1 MQFGIE
7 VKDLF
12 KNFSGEKAL
21 DGVSFNV
28 PQGCLF
34 GLIGADG
41 AGKSTLMRILTTLID
56 ADKGSARVMGR
67 DVQKDYKSIRTMIGY
82 MPQKFSLYP
91 DLSVAENL
99 MFFADIFDVPRAER
113 DSRMQRLLSFARL
126 EPFRE
131 RRAANLSGGMK
142 QKLALCCCLVHT
154 PQALF
159 LDEPTTGVDPVS
171 RKEFWE
177 ILRDLRSRGIA
188 ILFSTPYMD
197 EAGKCDDLL
206 LLDHGRVIAGGTP
219 AALVSSFP
227 YLLFRVESPAGSL
240 AWPRHTALPQG
251 VASIYPSSGALHAT
265 CSDTTMDENR
275 LLSQLRPSVPAAITA
290 KRIEA
295 GIEDAFIYHLS
306 NTVKEA

>member
-1 MQFGIE
+1 MNFSLE
-7 VKDLF
+7 VKDLY
-12 KNFSGEKAL
+12 KSYADQKAL
-21 DGVSFNV
+21 DGISFAV
-28 PQGCLF
+28 PPGCLF

-41 AGKSTLMRILTTLID
+41 AGKSTLMRVLTTLIN
-56 ADKGSARVMGR
+56 ADKGSALVLGM
-67 DVQKDYKSIRTMIGY
+67 DVQKEYKKIRTHIGY

-91 DLSVAENL
+91 DLSVSENL
-99 MFFADIFDVPRAER
+99 IFFADIFDVPRTER

-142 QKLALCCCLVHT
+142 QKLALCCCLIHT
-154 PQALF
+154 PQVLF

-177 ILRDLRSRGIA
+177 ILRGLRAQGIS

-206 LLDHGRVIAGGTP
+206 LLDHGRIIAAGTP

-227 YLLFRVESPAGSL
+227 YLLFRVESTAGSL
-240 AWPRHTALPQG
+240 AWPRGNALPPG

-265 CSDTTMDENR
+265 CSDTTMDENKV
-275 LLSQLRPSVPAAITA
+275 LSAMRQSVPAASTA
-290 KRIEA
+290 ARIEP

-306 NTVKEA
+306 MAGKKE

>member
-1 MQFGIE
+1 MNFSIE
-7 VKDLF
+7 VKGLY
-12 KNFSGEKAL
+12 KSYSGENAL
-21 DGVSFNV
+21 DGVSFAV

-56 ADKGSARVMGR
+56 ADKGSALVQGR
-67 DVQKDYKSIRTMIGY
+67 DVLKEYKSIRTMIGY

-91 DLSVAENL
+91 DLSVEENL
-99 MFFADIFDVPRAER
+99 MFFADIFDVPRSDR
-113 DSRMQRLLSFARL
+113 DARMKRLLSFARL
-126 EPFRE
+126 EPFRQ

-142 QKLALCCCLVHT
+142 QKLALCCCLIHT
-154 PQALF
+154 PSVLF

-177 ILRDLRSRGIA
+177 ILRGLRAQGIS
-188 ILFSTPYMD
+188 ILFSTPYME

-206 LLDHGRVIAGGTP
+206 LLDHGRTIIKGTP
-219 AALVSSFP
+219 KTLVSSFP
-227 YLLFRVESPAGSL
+227 YLLFRVENPAGSL
-240 AWPRHTALPQG
+240 SWPRGTALPQG

-265 CSDTTMDENR
+265 CSDTAMDER
-275 LLSQLRPSVPAAITA
+275 TILSRMRQAVPAAA
-290 KRIEA
+290 QAARIEP

-306 NTVKEA
+306 NTMKKA

>member
-1 MQFGIE
+1 MNSAIE
-7 VKDLF
+7 AADLY
-12 KNFSGEKAL
+12 KNYSGEKAL
-21 DGVSFNV
+21 DGVSFSV

-56 ADKGSARVMGR
+56 ADKGSAVVLGR
-67 DVQKDYKSIRTMIGY
+67 DVKKEYKSIRTSIGY

-91 DLSVAENL
+91 DLSVEENL
-99 MFFADIFDVPRAER
+99 IFFADIFDVPRSER
-113 DSRMQRLLSFARL
+113 DAQMQRLLSFARL

-142 QKLALCCCLVHT
+142 QKLALCCCLIHT
-154 PQALF
+154 PQVLF

-177 ILRDLRSRGIA
+177 ILRGLRAQGIS
-188 ILFSTPYMD
+188 ILFSTPYME

-206 LLDHGRVIAGGTP
+206 LLDHGRVVIKGTP
-219 AALVSSFP
+219 RTLVSSFP
-227 YLLFRVESPAGSL
+227 HLLFRVENPAGSL
-240 AWPRHTALPQG
+240 SWPRGTALPKG
-251 VASIYPSSGALHAT
+251 VTSIYPSSGALHAT
-265 CSDTTMDENR
+265 CSDTAMDE
-275 LLSQLRPSVPAAITA
+275 LTILSRMQPALPAAA
-290 KRIEA
+290 KAARIEP

-306 NTVKEA
+306 NTMGKP

>member
-1 MQFGIE
+1 MESAVIITDLY
-7 VKDLF
+7 KDYG
-12 KNFSGEKAL
+12 GEHAL
-21 DGVSFNV
+21 SGVSFSV

-56 ADKGSARVMGR
+56 ADKGSALVLGR
-67 DVQKDYKSIRTMIGY
+67 DVLKEYKSIRTMIGY

-91 DLSVAENL
+91 DLSVEENL
-99 MFFADIFDVPRAER
+99 TFFADIFDVPRSDR
-113 DSRMQRLLSFARL
+113 DARMQRLLAFARL

-142 QKLALCCCLVHT
+142 QKLALCCCLIHT
-154 PQALF
+154 PRALF

-177 ILRDLRSRGIA
+177 ILRELRAQGIS
-188 ILFSTPYMD
+188 ILFSTPYME

-206 LLDHGRVIAGGTP
+206 LLDHGRVVIKGTP
-219 AALVSSFP
+219 ATLVSSFP
-227 YLLFRVESPAGSL
+227 HLLFRVENPAGSL
-240 AWPRHTALPQG
+240 IWPRGAALPPG

-265 CSDTTMDENR
+265 CSDTTLREDK
-275 LLSQLRPSVPAAITA
+275 LLSLIRPSVPLAATA
-290 KRIEA
+290 ARINP

-306 NTVKEA
+306 NAMERP

>member
-1 MQFGIE
+1 
-7 VKDLF
+7 
-12 KNFSGEKAL
+12 
-21 DGVSFNV
+21 
-28 PQGCLF
+28 
-34 GLIGADG
+34 
-41 AGKSTLMRILTTLID
+41 
-56 ADKGSARVMGR
+56 
-67 DVQKDYKSIRTMIGY
+67 MIWY

-91 DLSVAENL
+91 DLSVEENL
-99 MFFADIFDVPRAER
+99 MFFADIFDVPRVER
-113 DSRMQRLLSFARL
+113 DARMQRLLSFARL
-126 EPFRE
+126 EPFRG

-177 ILRDLRSRGIA
+177 ILRDLRSQGIA

-227 YLLFRVESPAGSL
+227 YVLFRVESPAGSL
-240 AWPRHTALPQG
+240 AWPRGTALPSG

-275 LLSQLRPSVPAAITA
+275 LLSRIRPSVPAAATA

-306 NTVKEA
+306 THPSALSALPVGRAQSSLQREGKPSEARKGELKPGR